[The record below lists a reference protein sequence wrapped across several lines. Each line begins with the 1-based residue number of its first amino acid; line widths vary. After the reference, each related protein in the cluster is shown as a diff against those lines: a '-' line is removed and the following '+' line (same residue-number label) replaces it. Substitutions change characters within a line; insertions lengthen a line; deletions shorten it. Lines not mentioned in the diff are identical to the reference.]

1 MNKQKII
8 YWIATGLLSLMILGS
23 ATLYFVQTEEIAKVF
38 KLLGYPT
45 HLIIP
50 IAVAK
55 ILGILTLLRNR
66 EQKLVEWAYAGL
78 FFELLLAAF
87 SHWQAQDGEIAASL
101 VALVLLMISYNLKN
115 KVR

>member
-1 MNKQKII
+1 MNTQKII
-8 YWIATGLLSLMILGS
+8 YGIDTGLLSLMILGS
-23 ATLYFVQTEEIAKVF
+23 TALYFVQTEEIVKVF
-38 KLLGYPT
+38 KFLGYPT

-78 FFELLLAAF
+78 FFEFHLQLFPIGRFKMERLQ
-87 SHWQAQDGEIAASL
+87 HL
-101 VALVLLMISYNLKN
+101 
-115 KVR
+115 

>member
-1 MNKQKII
+1 MNTQKII
-8 YWIATGLLSLMILGS
+8 YWFATGLLSLMILGS
-23 ATLYFVQTEEIAKVF
+23 ATLYFVQTEDIAQVF

-55 ILGILTLLRNR
+55 TLAILTLLRN
-66 EQKLVEWAYAGL
+66 QGKKLVEWAYAGL
-78 FFELLLAAF
+78 FFDFLLAAH
-87 SHWQAQDGEIAASL
+87 SHWQAQEGEVTASI
-101 VALVLLMISYNLKN
+101 VALVLLMTSYNLKN

>member
-1 MNKQKII
+1 MNTQIFF
-8 YWIATGLLSLMILGS
+8 YWFATGLLSLMILGS
-23 ATLYFVQTEEIAKVF
+23 ATLYFVQTEDIAQVF

-55 ILGILTLLRNR
+55 ILAILILLRN
-66 EQKLVEWAYAGL
+66 QGKKLVEWAYAGL
-78 FFELLLAAF
+78 FFDFLLAAH
-87 SHWQAQDGEIAASL
+87 SHWQAQEGEVTASI

>member
-1 MNKQKII
+1 MNTQKII
-8 YWIATGLLSLMILGS
+8 YWIATSLLSLMILGS
-23 ATLYFVQTEEIAKVF
+23 AALYFVQTEEIAKVF

-55 ILGILTLLRNR
+55 ILGILTLLRNQG
-66 EQKLVEWAYAGL
+66 QKLVEWAYAGL
-78 FFELLLAAF
+78 FFEFLLAAF

>member
-1 MNKQKII
+1 MNTQKII
-8 YWIATGLLSLMILGS
+8 YWIATGLLSLMMLGS

-38 KLLGYPT
+38 KLLGYRT

-78 FFELLLAAF
+78 FFEFHLQLFPIGRFKMERLQ
-87 SHWQAQDGEIAASL
+87 HL
-101 VALVLLMISYNLKN
+101 
-115 KVR
+115 

>member
-1 MNKQKII
+1 MNTQKII
-8 YWIATGLLSLMILGS
+8 YGIDTGLLSLMIIGS
-23 ATLYFVQTEEIAKVF
+23 AFLYFVQTEEIAKVF

-55 ILGILTLLRNR
+55 ILGILMLLRNR

-78 FFELLLAAF
+78 FFEFLLATF
-87 SHWQAQDGEIAASL
+87 SHWQAQDGDIAASIA
-101 VALVLLMISYNLKN
+101 ALVLLRVSYNLKN

>member
-1 MNKQKII
+1 MNTQKII
-8 YWIATGLLSLMILGS
+8 YWIATSLLSLMILCS
-23 ATLYFVQTEEIAKVF
+23 AALYFVQTEEIAKVF

-55 ILGILTLLRNR
+55 TLGILTLLRNR

-78 FFELLLAAF
+78 FFEFLLAAF
-87 SHWQAQDGEIAASL
+87 SHWQAQDGDIAASI
-101 VALVLLMISYNLKN
+101 VALVLLMVSYNLKN
-115 KVR
+115 KVQ